1 MQAEG
6 KAGGEDVGADVGT
19 MEEEA
24 EIEWE
29 DVRPPLLDPKLLPPL
44 KVGPD
49 GKAIAN
55 PHLLH
60 NIVAVL

>member
-6 KAGGEDVGADVGT
+6 KAEGEDLAAGVGS
-19 MEEEA
+19 MEEEP

-29 DVRPPLLDPKLLPPL
+29 DVRPPLLDPKQLPPL

-55 PHLLH
+55 PQLLH